1 MYWEDEGILIEL
13 RNHGEKNSIIKVLTE
28 KLYSWTGERWIISLN
43 KKIGEKTIF
52 EKKIE
57 TKNNQIYEAK
67 KNEKIKKLLETFD
80 DADLIDIQKE
90 DN

>member
-1 MYWEDEGILIEL
+1 M
-13 RNHGEKNSIIKVLTE
+13 TE

-67 KNEKIKKLLETFD
+67 KNEKIKITRNFR
-80 DADLIDIQKE
+80 
-90 DN
+90 